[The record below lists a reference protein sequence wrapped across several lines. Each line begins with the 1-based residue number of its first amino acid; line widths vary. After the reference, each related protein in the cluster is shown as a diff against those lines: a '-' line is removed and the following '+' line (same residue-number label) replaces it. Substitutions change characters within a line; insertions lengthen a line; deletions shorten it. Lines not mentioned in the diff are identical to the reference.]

1 MDVKNKCNQ
10 RQKWK
15 CITHLVA
22 EEIVAA
28 LYCSRVAGES
38 HEKSHRITSLMFD
51 MNFSVWRDTS
61 FVFIYSSYYS

>member
-1 MDVKNKCNQ
+1 MSRTNANQ

-38 HEKSHRITSLMFD
+38 HEKTTALHHLCLI
-51 MNFSVWRDTS
+51 
-61 FVFIYSSYYS
+61 